1 MEGYI
6 KLSRRLLSSDIWFKP
21 PLYLKVWIYLLC
33 QASHQD
39 YGTLRRGQLVT
50 SIPQI
55 QEALSYKAGFITKK
69 PSYKEIWQVLEYMR
83 AKPPINS
90 MQEYGMG
97 KWQENRQGKWQGET
111 EPMILTKRVKDGML
125 VTVVKYD
132 QYQDAY
138 FPPEQCAAG
147 QMAGKTARANGISRE
162 GQNLID
168 NKKDNK
174 NDHKKYPNTLSVNS
188 TRSSADF
195 GSVENWKDKP
205 KTPEDFWNTGRKQ

>member
-6 KLSRRLLSSDIWFKP
+6 KLSRRLLSSDIWYKP
-21 PLYLKVWIYLLC
+21 PLYLKVWIYLLH
-33 QASHQD
+33 QAAFKP
-39 YGTLRRGQLVT
+39 YNGLARGQLVT

-83 AKPPINS
+83 AEQPINS
-90 MQEYGMG
+90 MQEYGGG
-97 KWQENRQGKWQGET
+97 KWQGNRQGKWQGET
-111 EPMILTKRVKDGML
+111 ESIILTRRVKDGML
-125 VTVVKYD
+125 VTIVKYD

-138 FPPEQCAAG
+138 TPPQDALAG

-168 NKKDNK
+168 EKKGEEGK
-174 NDHKKYPNTLSVNS
+174 KKYTNTLSVNS
-188 TRSSADF
+188 TRSGDF
-195 GSVENWKDKP
+195 GSVENWKGKP
-205 KTPEDFWNTGRKQ
+205 KTPEDFWNTGRKK

>member
-21 PLYLKVWIYLLC
+21 PLYLKVWIYLLH
-33 QASHQD
+33 QAAFKP
-39 YGTLRRGQLVT
+39 YNGLARGQLVT

-55 QEALSYKAGFITKK
+55 QEALSYRAGFISKK

-83 AKPPINS
+83 GKTPINS

-125 VTVVKYD
+125 VTIVKYD
-132 QYQDAY
+132 QYQNAY

-168 NKKDNK
+168 EKKGEEGK
-174 NDHKKYPNTLSVNS
+174 KKYPNTLSVNS
-188 TRSSADF
+188 TRSGADF

>member
-55 QEALSYKAGFITKK
+55 QEALSYQAGFITKQ
-69 PSYKEIWQVLEYMR
+69 PTYKEIRQVLDYMR
-83 AKPPINS
+83 GKQPIKS
-90 MQEYGMG
+90 MHGNGWG
-97 KWQENRQGKWQGET
+97 KWQSSWQGT
-111 EPMILTKRVKDGML
+111 SHGTSEPMIIAKKIKDGML
-125 VTVVKYD
+125 VTIVKYS
-132 QYQDAY
+132 QYQEDANGEW
-138 FPPEQCAAG
+138 PSESRANGRANP
-147 QMAGKTARANGISRE
+147 MANGISRQ

-174 NDHKKYPNTLSVNS
+174 KDHKKYPNTLSVNS
-188 TRSSADF
+188 TRSGADF

-205 KTPEDFWNTGRKQ
+205 KTPKDFWNTGRKQ

>member
-50 SIPQI
+50 SIPKI
-55 QEALSYKAGFITKK
+55 QEALSYKDGAITRK
-69 PSYKEIWQVLEYMR
+69 PSYEEIRSVIRYMR
-83 AKPPINS
+83 KKPTKSTLPTRCPFS
-90 MQEYGMG
+90 DPCGDPD
-97 KWQENRQGKWQGET
+97 ET
-111 EPMILTKRVKDGML
+111 PMIYTRKITGGLL
-125 VTVVKYD
+125 VTIEKYGE
-132 QYQDAY
+132 YQDA
-138 FPPEQCAAG
+138 FTSENTQPRDPHREPPRDRYAA
-147 QMAGKTARANGISRE
+147 QIF
-162 GQNLID
+162 ID

-188 TRSSADF
+188 TRSGADF

-205 KTPEDFWNTGRKQ
+205 QTPEDFWNTGRKK

>member
-21 PLYLKVWIYLLC
+21 PLYLKVWIYLLH
-33 QASHQD
+33 QAAFKP
-39 YGTLRRGQLVT
+39 YNGLARGQLVT

-55 QEALSYKAGFITKK
+55 QEALSFKAGFITKK

-83 AKPPINS
+83 AEQPINS
-90 MQEYGMG
+90 MQEYGGG
-97 KWQENRQGKWQGET
+97 KWQGNRQGKWQGET
-111 EPMILTKRVKDGML
+111 ESMILTRRVKDGML
-125 VTVVKYD
+125 VTIVKYD

-138 FPPEQCAAG
+138 TPPQDALAG

-168 NKKDNK
+168 EKKGEEGK
-174 NDHKKYPNTLSVNS
+174 KKYPNTLSVNS
-188 TRSSADF
+188 TRSSTDF
-195 GSVENWKDKP
+195 GSMENWKDKP
-205 KTPEDFWNTGRKQ
+205 KTPEDFWNAGRKK

>member
-83 AKPPINS
+83 AKQPINS
-90 MQEYGMG
+90 MQEYGRG
-97 KWQENRQGKWQGET
+97 KWQEKRQGKWEGKS
-111 EPMILTKRVKDGML
+111 EPMISTQRVKDGML
-125 VTVVKYD
+125 VTIAKYD

-138 FPPEQCAAG
+138 TPQQNASAG
-147 QMAGKTARANGISRE
+147 QMAGKTARANGISRQ

-174 NDHKKYPNTLSVNS
+174 KDHKKYPNTLSVNS
-188 TRSSADF
+188 NRSDADF

-205 KTPEDFWNTGRKQ
+205 KTPEDFWNTGRKK

>member
-21 PLYLKVWIYLLC
+21 PLYLKVWIYLLH
-33 QASHQD
+33 QAAFKP
-39 YGTLRRGQLVT
+39 YNGLARGQLVT
-50 SIPQI
+50 SIPKI

-83 AKPPINS
+83 GKPPINS

-97 KWQENRQGKWQGET
+97 KWEENRQGKWQGET
-111 EPMILTKRVKDGML
+111 EPMISTKRVKDGML

-138 FPPEQCAAG
+138 FPSEQCAAG

-168 NKKDNK
+168 EKKGEEGK
-174 NDHKKYPNTLSVNS
+174 KKYPNTLSVNS
-188 TRSSADF
+188 NRSGDF
-195 GSVENWKDKP
+195 GSLENWKDKP

>member
-21 PLYLKVWIYLLC
+21 PLYLKVWIYLLH
-33 QASHQD
+33 QAAFKP
-39 YGTLRRGQLVT
+39 YNGLARGQLVT
-50 SIPQI
+50 SIPKI

-83 AKPPINS
+83 GKPPINS

-97 KWQENRQGKWQGET
+97 KWEENRQGKWQGET

-147 QMAGKTARANGISRE
+147 QMAGKTARVNGISRE
-162 GQNLID
+162 GKNLID
-168 NKKDNK
+168 EKKGEEGK
-174 NDHKKYPNTLSVNS
+174 KKYTNTLSVNS
-188 TRSSADF
+188 TRSGADF

>member
-39 YGTLRRGQLVT
+39 YGALRRGQLVT
-50 SIPQI
+50 SIPKI
-55 QEALSYKAGFITKK
+55 QEALSYQAGFITKQ
-69 PSYKEIWQVLEYMR
+69 PTYKEIRQVLDYMR
-83 AKPPINS
+83 EKQPIKS
-90 MQEYGMG
+90 MHGNGWG
-97 KWQENRQGKWQGET
+97 KWQSSRQGTSQGT
-111 EPMILTKRVKDGML
+111 SEPMIIAKKIKDGML
-125 VTVVKYD
+125 VTIVKYS
-132 QYQDAY
+132 QYQEDGGGEWPRETGADGRAN
-138 FPPEQCAAG
+138 P
-147 QMAGKTARANGISRE
+147 RANGISRK

-174 NDHKKYPNTLSVNS
+174 NDHKKYPNNLSVNS
-188 TRSSADF
+188 NRSDADF
-195 GSVENWKDKP
+195 GSLENWKDKP

>member
-21 PLYLKVWIYLLC
+21 PLYLKVWIYLLH
-33 QASHQD
+33 QAAFKP
-39 YGTLRRGQLVT
+39 YNGLARGQLVT
-50 SIPQI
+50 SIPKI

-83 AKPPINS
+83 GKPPINS

-97 KWQENRQGKWQGET
+97 KWEENRQGKWQGET

-147 QMAGKTARANGISRE
+147 QMAGKTARVNGISRE
-162 GQNLID
+162 GKNLID
-168 NKKDNK
+168 EKKEEEGK
-174 NDHKKYPNTLSVNS
+174 KKYPNTLSVNS
-188 TRSSADF
+188 TRRRDF

-205 KTPEDFWNTGRKQ
+205 KTPEDFWNTGRKK

>member
-21 PLYLKVWIYLLC
+21 PLYLKVWIYLLH
-33 QASHQD
+33 QAAFKP
-39 YGTLRRGQLVT
+39 YNGLARGQLVT
-50 SIPQI
+50 SIPKI

-83 AKPPINS
+83 GKPPINS

-97 KWQENRQGKWQGET
+97 KWEENRQGKWQGET

-125 VTVVKYD
+125 VTVVKYN

-147 QMAGKTARANGISRE
+147 QMAGKTARVNGISRE
-162 GQNLID
+162 GKNLID
-168 NKKDNK
+168 EKKEEEGK
-174 NDHKKYPNTLSVNS
+174 KKYPNTLSVNS
-188 TRSSADF
+188 TRRRDF

-205 KTPEDFWNTGRKQ
+205 KTPEDFWNTGRKK

>member
-21 PLYLKVWIYLLC
+21 PLYLKVWIYLLH
-33 QASHQD
+33 QAAFKS
-39 YGTLRRGQLVT
+39 YNGLARGQLVT

-69 PSYKEIWQVLEYMR
+69 PSYKEILQVLEYMR

-111 EPMILTKRVKDGML
+111 KPMILTKRVKDGML

-168 NKKDNK
+168 EKKGEEGK
-174 NDHKKYPNTLSVNS
+174 KKYPNALSVNS

-195 GSVENWKDKP
+195 GSVENWKGKP
-205 KTPEDFWNTGRKQ
+205 KTPEDFWNTGRKK

>member
-21 PLYLKVWIYLLC
+21 PLYMKVWIYLLC

-39 YGTLRRGQLVT
+39 YGTLRRGQLVI

-55 QEALSYKAGFITKK
+55 QEALSYQAGFVTKK
-69 PSYKEIWQVLEYMR
+69 PTYKEIRQVLDYMR
-83 AKPPINS
+83 GKQPIKS
-90 MQEYGMG
+90 MHGNGWG
-97 KWQENRQGKWQGET
+97 KWQSSRQGTSQGT
-111 EPMILTKRVKDGML
+111 SEPMIIAKKIKDGML
-125 VTVVKYD
+125 VTIVKYS
-132 QYQDAY
+132 QYQEDGGGEWPRETGADGRAN
-138 FPPEQCAAG
+138 P
-147 QMAGKTARANGISRE
+147 RANGISRQ

-188 TRSSADF
+188 TRSGADF